1 MYTAVA
7 DAQRMTDSLMKSIR
21 DREQWVL
28 RVSTSGIQHGTPN
41 IPDEAQGGV
50 GGPEPIGG
58 LSCGS

>member
-50 GGPEPIGG
+50 GGPEPVGG
-58 LSCGS
+58 PFCAV